1 MNGRLSPLLTIM
13 VNAAQKAGRALRR
26 DFGEIE
32 NLQVTRKGP
41 ADFVSKADIKAEK
54 ILIEELQKARPAYS
68 FEVEE
73 SGIIEGSD
81 ISNKWII
88 DPLDGTLNFLHG
100 IPHFAVS
107 VALERDRRIEAGVV
121 YNPITDDL
129 YYAERG
135 KGAFLRDSRL
145 RVSGRT
151 NIQDSLFATGIPFLG
166 RAGHETF
173 IVELQA
179 VMASSA
185 GVRRFGAAAL
195 DLAFVAAGRYDGF
208 WERGLSSWD
217 MAAGILL
224 VREAGGIVT
233 DFDGRD
239 RMLETGE
246 IVATNASLDRDFRQL
261 LKSAAKNA

>member
-1 MNGRLSPLLTIM
+1 MTNRLSPLLTIM

-32 NLQVTRKGP
+32 NLQVLKKGP
-41 ADFVSKADIKAEK
+41 ADFVTKADTKAEK
-54 ILIEELQKARPAYS
+54 IIVEELQKSRPAYG
-68 FEVEE
+68 FILEE
-73 SGIIEGSD
+73 GGVLEGSD

-88 DPLDGTLNFLHG
+88 DPLDGTTNFLHG

-107 VALERDRRIEAGVV
+107 VALERDKRIEAGVV

-135 KGAFLRDSRL
+135 SGAFLRDSRL
-145 RVSGRT
+145 RVSGRAQ
-151 NIQDSLFATGIPFLG
+151 IQESLFATGIPFMG
-166 RAGHETF
+166 RDGHEVF
-173 IVELQA
+173 IKELEA
-179 VMASSA
+179 VMAASA

-217 MAAGILL
+217 MAAGMLL
-224 VREAGGIVT
+224 VREAGGMIT
-233 DFDGRD
+233 DFAGRD
-239 RMLETGE
+239 RMLESGD
-246 IVATNASLDRDFRQL
+246 IIATNASLDRDFRQL
-261 LKSAAKNA
+261 LKNAAKNA

>member
-1 MNGRLSPLLTIM
+1 MTNRLSPLLTIM

-32 NLQVTRKGP
+32 NLQVLKKGP
-41 ADFVSKADIKAEK
+41 ADFVTKADTKAEK
-54 ILIEELQKARPAYS
+54 IIVEELQKSRPAYG
-68 FEVEE
+68 FILEE
-73 SGIIEGSD
+73 GGVLEGSD

-88 DPLDGTLNFLHG
+88 DPLDGTTNFLHG

-107 VALERDRRIEAGVV
+107 VALERDKRIEAGVV

-135 KGAFLRDSRL
+135 SGAFLRDSRL
-145 RVSGRT
+145 RVSGRAQ
-151 NIQDSLFATGIPFLG
+151 IQESLFATGIPFMG
-166 RAGHETF
+166 RDGHEIF
-173 IVELQA
+173 IKELEA
-179 VMASSA
+179 VMAASA

-217 MAAGILL
+217 MAAGMLL
-224 VREAGGIVT
+224 VREAGGMIT
-233 DFDGRD
+233 DFAGRD
-239 RMLETGE
+239 RMLESGD
-246 IVATNASLDRDFRQL
+246 IIATNASLDRDFRQL
-261 LKSAAKNA
+261 LKNAAKNA

>member
-1 MNGRLSPLLTIM
+1 MSNRLTPLLTIM

-32 NLQVTRKGP
+32 NLQVLKKGP
-41 ADFVSKADIKAEK
+41 ADFVTKADTKAEK
-54 ILIEELQKARPAYS
+54 ILVEELQKSRPAYG
-68 FEVEE
+68 FVLEE
-73 SGIIEGSD
+73 GGILEGSD

-88 DPLDGTLNFLHG
+88 DPLDGTTNFLHG
-100 IPHFAVS
+100 IAHFAVS
-107 VALERDRRIEAGVV
+107 VALERDKRIEAGVI

-145 RVSGRT
+145 RVSGRAQ
-151 NIQDSLFATGIPFLG
+151 IQESLFATGIPFLG
-166 RAGHETF
+166 RDGHETF
-173 IVELQA
+173 IAELQA
-179 VMASSA
+179 VMGASA
-185 GVRRFGAAAL
+185 GVRRFGAASL

-217 MAAGILL
+217 MAAGVLL
-224 VREAGGIVT
+224 VREAGGIVS
-233 DFDGRD
+233 DFAGRD
-239 RMLETGE
+239 RMLESGE

-261 LKSAAKNA
+261 LKNAAKNT

>member
-1 MNGRLSPLLTIM
+1 MSNRLTPLLTIM
-13 VNAAQKAGRALRR
+13 VNAAQKAGRALTR

-32 NLQVTRKGP
+32 NLQVLKKGP
-41 ADFVSKADIKAEK
+41 ADFVTKADTKAEK
-54 ILIEELQKARPAYS
+54 IIVEELQKSRPAYG
-68 FEVEE
+68 FVVEE
-73 SGIIEGSD
+73 GGVMEGSD

-88 DPLDGTLNFLHG
+88 DPLDGTTNFLHG

-107 VALERDRRIEAGVV
+107 VALERDKRIEAAVV

-145 RVSGRT
+145 RVSGRSQ
-151 NIQDSLFATGIPFLG
+151 IQESIFATGIPFLG
-166 RAGHETF
+166 RDGHDTF
-173 IVELQA
+173 IAELRA
-179 VMASSA
+179 VMGASA
-185 GVRRFGAAAL
+185 GIRRFGAASL

-217 MAAGILL
+217 MAAGLL
-224 VREAGGIVT
+224 LIREAGGIVT
-233 DFDGRD
+233 DFAGRD
-239 RMLETGE
+239 RMLESGD

-261 LKSAAKNA
+261 LKNAAKNA

>member
-1 MNGRLSPLLTIM
+1 MTNRLSPLLTIM

-32 NLQVTRKGP
+32 NLQVLKKGP
-41 ADFVSKADIKAEK
+41 ADFVTKADTKAEK
-54 ILIEELQKARPAYS
+54 IIVEELQKSRPAYG
-68 FEVEE
+68 FVLEE
-73 SGIIEGSD
+73 GGVLEGSD

-88 DPLDGTLNFLHG
+88 DPLDGTTNFLHG

-107 VALERDRRIEAGVV
+107 VALERDKRIEAGVI

-135 KGAFLRDSRL
+135 NGAFHRDSRL
-145 RVSGRT
+145 RVSGRSH
-151 NIQDSLFATGIPFLG
+151 IQESLFSTGIPFMG
-166 RAGHETF
+166 RDGHETF
-173 IVELQA
+173 IKELQA
-179 VMASSA
+179 VMAASA

-224 VREAGGIVT
+224 VREAGGMVT
-233 DFDGRD
+233 DFAGRD
-239 RMLETGE
+239 RMMESGE
-246 IVATNASLDRDFRQL
+246 IIATNASLDRDFRQL
-261 LKSAAKNA
+261 LKNAAKNA